1 MSHDD
6 LLQRFSFDNLPVRGQ
21 WVRLNEVVDQAT
33 TDKNYPPSLIE
44 SLGQMLTAVAMFA
57 DNLKFK
63 GAVTLQSKGDG
74 ALIRSLAECRD
85 QSFLRG
91 IMHLAE
97 DHQTPQN
104 PSDITS
110 WLGQG
115 HLALTLIPEP
125 QSQLKPYQG
134 LVELKQLSLAEN
146 LENYFANSEQLQTR
160 LFFATRAT
168 TTTGL
173 LLQRL
178 PNADHATE
186 MDIDAAQEAWHTL
199 TTLAQTLRE
208 EELLEFSPQ
217 ELLQRLFAQF
227 PCRLHTPRALSY
239 RCTCS
244 RHTSDQTLRIL
255 GRKDLQALLQEQ
267 SVREQGHITVDCE
280 FCGTRYRYDTVDI
293 AALHSTSPSPQ
304 SGTVH

>member
-1 MSHDD
+1 
-6 LLQRFSFDNLPVRGQ
+6 
-21 WVRLNEVVDQAT
+21 

-44 SLGQMLTAVAMFA
+44 SLSQMLTAVAMFA

-97 DHQTPQN
+97 DHQIPQN
-104 PSDITS
+104 PNDITS

-115 HLALTLIPEP
+115 YLALTLIPEP
-125 QSQLKPYQG
+125 QSQLAPYQG
-134 LVELKQLSLAEN
+134 LVELKQQSLAEN

-160 LFFATRAT
+160 LFFATQAT

-178 PNADHATE
+178 PDASHATE
-186 MDIDAAQEAWHTL
+186 MDIDAAQDAWHTL

-239 RCTCS
+239 QCTCS

-267 SVREQGHITVDCE
+267 MQEQSSCEQGHITVDCE
-280 FCGTRYRYDTVDI
+280 FCGTRYRYDAVDI
-293 AALHSTSPSPQ
+293 AALHSTSPPPQ